1 MAKAKNGDM
10 VKVHY
15 RGTLDDGTVFDESTG
30 KDPLEF
36 KLGERNL
43 IPAFEEAV
51 LGLSPGE
58 KKTVK
63 VAAKDAYGEVEA
75 AAIIRVERTELP
87 QDMKPV
93 AGLQLQMMDPD
104 GNAAFAVITEVDATH
119 VTIDGNHPLAGK
131 DLIFEIELVSV
142 A

>member
-15 RGTLDDGTVFDESTG
+15 KGTLNDGEVFDESTG

-36 KLGERNL
+36 KLGEKNM

-51 LGLSPGE
+51 LGLEPGE
-58 KKTVK
+58 KKK
-63 VAAKDAYGEVEA
+63 IKIAAKEAYGEIEA
-75 AAIIRVERTELP
+75 AAIMRVERTELP
-87 QDMKPV
+87 QDMKPE

-104 GNAAFAVITEVDATH
+104 GNTMFAVITKVDPTH
-119 VTIDGNHPLAGK
+119 VTIDANHPLAGK
-131 DLIFEIELVSV
+131 DLNFEIELVSL

>member
-1 MAKAKNGDM
+1 MARAKNGDM

-51 LGLSPGE
+51 IGLSPGE
-58 KKTVK
+58 KRTVK
-63 VAAKDAYGEVEA
+63 IAAKDAYGEVEA
-75 AAIIRVERTELP
+75 AAIIRVEKTELP
-87 QDMKPV
+87 RDMIPV

-104 GNAAFAVITEVDATH
+104 GNAAFAVITGVDETH

-131 DLIFEIELVSV
+131 DLVFEIELVSV

>member
-15 RGTLDDGTVFDESTG
+15 RGTLGDGTVFDESTG

-43 IPAFEEAV
+43 IPAFEDAV

-58 KKTVK
+58 KRTIKI
-63 VAAKDAYGEVEA
+63 AAKDAYGEVEA
-75 AAIIRVERTELP
+75 AAIIRVEKTELP
-87 QDMKPV
+87 QDMKPA

-104 GNAAFAVITEVDATH
+104 GNAAFAVITGVDETH